1 VRIRFM
7 ADEYNASQI
16 EVLEGLEPV
25 RKRPGMYIG
34 STDQTGLNHLV
45 TEIVNNSV
53 DEALAGRC
61 NKVAVIFHKDGKI
74 TISDNGAGIPVDV
87 VPKYNKSALEICMTM
102 LHAGGKFGRGSYK
115 VSGGLHGVGASVVNA
130 LSDWMRVEVRRN
142 DKYYYQ
148 EYKRGEPTMK
158 IKSVPSVKEIK
169 DQLEEE
175 NLAYEMTDHPK
186 TGTITTFLP
195 DKSIFTENPGPDYE
209 FFKNQLRDYAYLTAG
224 VKITILDKRADL
236 QQTYY
241 FEGGAQSLV
250 EHLNRNKKGLQE
262 KIFYVHKQQNGCDV
276 EVAVEYNDS
285 FAENVIT
292 FANNIETT
300 AGGTHLTGFKSAL
313 TRAINDY
320 AKKNNLIKE
329 GNDSLSGED
338 TREGLTAVVSVKL
351 ESQNLQFEGQTKR
364 KLGNPEVRPAVEVVV
379 NQALTDYLNENPR
392 DAQSI
397 IEKSLL
403 AARARAASQAA
414 RDLVIRKGAL
424 GDISGLPGK
433 LADCQEKDPAKSE
446 LFLVEGD
453 SAGGSAK
460 QGRDRK
466 FQAVLPLGGK
476 ILNTERNHL
485 DKILK
490 FEELKDLII
499 ALGMGIGEMVS
510 PDKLRYHKTIVMADA
525 DVDGAHIM
533 TLVLTFFFRHLPK
546 VIEEGHLYVAQTPLF
561 RIQKGKEVHYAHD
574 EKDRDEIV
582 KSMMKSKLSEEDA
595 KVVEGEIDKGKIVI
609 QRFKGLGEMNPTQL
623 WETSMNPETRIL
635 KLVKIE
641 DAAKTDEVFSTL
653 MGDEVPPRKLFI
665 QTHAKSA
672 EVDM

>member
-1 VRIRFM
+1 
-7 ADEYNASQI
+7 
-16 EVLEGLEPV
+16 
-25 RKRPGMYIG
+25 
-34 STDQTGLNHLV
+34 
-45 TEIVNNSV
+45 
-53 DEALAGRC
+53 
-61 NKVAVIFHKDGKI
+61 
-74 TISDNGAGIPVDV
+74 
-87 VPKYNKSALEICMTM
+87 
-102 LHAGGKFGRGSYK
+102 
-115 VSGGLHGVGASVVNA
+115 
-130 LSDWMRVEVRRN
+130 
-142 DKYYYQ
+142 
-148 EYKRGEPTMK
+148 
-158 IKSVPSVKEIK
+158 
-169 DQLEEE
+169 
-175 NLAYEMTDHPK
+175 
-186 TGTITTFLP
+186 
-195 DKSIFTENPGPDYE
+195 PGPDYE